1 MHRLAVPITAVALV
15 ISACGG
21 DDAAPGSVVPTSEAA
36 ADTTGTT
43 QTTEAPVA
51 PEAPTTT
58 TGGTSATTDAPTAPT
73 EPAAT
78 TPPPEGPPAPDFTLA
93 LGEGGSF
100 TLSEAQKPVY
110 MVFWAEW

>member
-1 MHRLAVPITAVALV
+1 MRRLLVLLIGSALLAV
-15 ISACGG
+15 ACGG
-21 DDAAPGSVVPTSEAA
+21 DDAAPASAVLTSEAA
-36 ADTTGTT
+36 SD
-43 QTTEAPVA
+43 
-51 PEAPTTT
+51 
-58 TGGTSATTDAPTAPT
+58 TTDAPATTEAETSTTEAGTSTSEAATGST

-78 TPPPEGPPAPDFTLA
+78 TPPPEGPEAPDFTLA